1 MKYRH
6 LFLALP
12 CSFYGGVT
20 LPIGSFSVFT
30 NFILHMAQ
38 EKTSKSKSR
47 SITISVSD
55 EIGKVSGEYVI
66 ADNAISVMTLA
77 HGAGA
82 GMNHDFMVKVANA
95 LAEEGITTL
104 RFNFPF
110 MENKKGRPDTPKVAH
125 ATIHAAIQQAQKD
138 FPSLPLFLSGKSFGG
153 RMSSQYLSNQSSTS
167 ASGIIFYG
175 FPLHQSGNPSIERA
189 EHLKNVKVPMLFLQ
203 GTRDELASFDLIKEV
218 CASLKLA
225 TLVPIENANHA
236 FKAGKTDVMSI
247 LVNETKNWVEK
258 KLKK

>member
-1 MKYRH
+1 MNTKN
-6 LFLALP
+6 L
-12 CSFYGGVT
+12 
-20 LPIGSFSVFT
+20 
-30 NFILHMAQ
+30 
-38 EKTSKSKSR
+38 
-47 SITISVSD
+47 SITVSD

-66 ADNAISVMTLA
+66 ADTPICVMTLA

-82 GMNHDFMVKVANA
+82 GMNHDFMVKIANA
-95 LAEEGITTL
+95 LAAEGISTL

-125 ATIHAAIQQAQKD
+125 ATIDAAVKQAQKD

-153 RMSSQYLSNQSSTS
+153 RMSSQYLSNQTSSN

-175 FPLHQSGNPSIERA
+175 FPLHQSGNPSIDRA
-189 EHLKNVKVPMLFLQ
+189 EHLQKVKVPMLFLQ
-203 GTRDELASFDLIKEV
+203 GTRDELATFDLIKEV
-218 CASLKLA
+218 TASLKLA

-247 LVNETKNWVEK
+247 LVSESKKWIEKN
-258 KLKK
+258 LKKSKEAI